1 MIGRHSPPAG
11 NARRTRSRSLSAN
24 VSMPVKAETPAQAKA
39 KALFEAEQ
47 QFIAP
52 GIQTIALVSQLA
64 IAHGRGAT
72 LTDLDGR
79 TYLDLN
85 AGVSVASLGHAHPRY
100 VAALTKQLEAVSVGS
115 FTSEPRAEL
124 VRLIAELAPGELSRT
139 QFFSG
144 GAEAV
149 EAGIRLARSY
159 TKRTDVVGF
168 TGGFHGKTAGV
179 LPISDV
185 DWKTLIGPLPAG
197 HHLAPYADPT
207 RFEGSADECREHAIK
222 QLRRVIE
229 EEIAGRP
236 AAIVIEPI
244 QGTAGNIVPPPG
256 FLREVCDVAHE
267 YGALLLADEMI
278 TGFGRTGKL
287 FGCDHDEV
295 VPDILTLGKGMASGF
310 PVSALVS
317 THEIMAAKP
326 FSLPSASSSSYGGNP
341 LAAAA
346 ALVTI
351 QTILSDKLIE
361 NSEQVGRLLRDG
373 FEALARKRRSI
384 ANVRGKGL
392 LVGFDLVADQETK
405 ALLPKERCIEFFKRC
420 LAEGLIMM
428 SYTPRVRVHPPLI
441 LTADQARSALAIVD
455 AVLDRLE
462 TEA

>member
-1 MIGRHSPPAG
+1 MPAKTETASP
-11 NARRTRSRSLSAN
+11 ART
-24 VSMPVKAETPAQAKA
+24 KK
-39 KALFEAEQ
+39 LFDEEQ
-47 QFIAP
+47 EFIAP
-52 GIQTIALVSQLA
+52 GVQTIALLSKLA
-64 IAHGRGAT
+64 IARGRGAT

-115 FTSEPRAEL
+115 FTSQPRAEL
-124 VRLIAELAPGELSRT
+124 VRLIAELAPGELART

-149 EAGIRLARSY
+149 EAGIRLARSF

-185 DWKTLIGPLPAG
+185 DWKTLVGPLPAG
-197 HHLAPYADPT
+197 YHVAPYADPT
-207 RFEGSADECREHAIK
+207 WFDGSPDECRESAIK
-222 QLRRVIE
+222 NLRRVIE

-256 FLREVCDVAHE
+256 FLRDVCDVAHE
-267 YGALLLADEMI
+267 YGALLIADEMI

-287 FGCDHDEV
+287 FGSDHDEV
-295 VPDILTLGKGMASGF
+295 VPDVMTLGKGMASGF

-317 THEIMAAKP
+317 TDEIMAAKP

-346 ALVTI
+346 ALITI
-351 QTILSDKLIE
+351 QTILSDKLME
-361 NSEQVGRLLRDG
+361 NSAKVGGLLRDG
-373 FEALARKRRSI
+373 FETLAKKFRSI

-392 LVGFDLVADQETK
+392 LIGFDLVTDRETK
-405 ALLPKERCIEFFKRC
+405 ALLPKERCIDFFQRC

-441 LTADQARSALAIVD
+441 LTAEQASSALAIVER
-455 AVLDRLE
+455 VLAQF
-462 TEA
+462 EAE

>member
-1 MIGRHSPPAG
+1 MPA
-11 NARRTRSRSLSAN
+11 RT
-24 VSMPVKAETPAQAKA
+24 ETPSRTQ
-39 KALFEAEQ
+39 ALFQQEQ
-47 QFIAP
+47 EFIAP
-52 GIQTIALVSQLA
+52 GVQTIALLSQLA
-64 IAHGRGAT
+64 IARGSGAT

-85 AGVSVASLGHAHPRY
+85 AGVSVASLGHAHPKY
-100 VAALTKQLEAVSVGS
+100 VAAVTAQLEAVSVGS
-115 FTSEPRAEL
+115 FTSQPRADL
-124 VRLIAELAPGELSRT
+124 VKLIAGLVPGELART

-179 LPISDV
+179 LPISDI
-185 DWKTLIGPLPAG
+185 DWKPLIGPLPAG
-197 HHLAPYADPT
+197 YHIAPYADPT
-207 RFEGSADECREHAIK
+207 RFAGSPDDCREEAIK
-222 QLRRVIE
+222 NLRRVIE
-229 EEIAGRP
+229 QEIAGRP

-256 FLREVCDVAHE
+256 FLRDVCDVARE
-267 YGALLLADEMI
+267 YGALLIADEMI

-287 FGCDHDEV
+287 FGCNHDEV
-295 VPDILTLGKGMASGF
+295 VPDIMTLGKGMASGF

-317 THEIMAAKP
+317 TDEIMAAKP

-351 QTILSDKLIE
+351 QTILADKLVE
-361 NSEQVGRLLRDG
+361 NSSRIGALLRDG

-392 LVGFDLVADQETK
+392 LIGFDLVADPETK
-405 ALLPKERCIEFFKRC
+405 ALLPKERCVEFFQRC
-420 LAEGLIMM
+420 LARGLIMM

-441 LTADQARSALAIVD
+441 LSAEQANSALAIID
-455 AVLDRLE
+455 AVLDELE
-462 TEA
+462 AA

>member
-1 MIGRHSPPAG
+1 MPAKVESPTPV
-11 NARRTRSRSLSAN
+11 RT
-24 VSMPVKAETPAQAKA
+24 KT
-39 KALFEAEQ
+39 LFEEEQ

-52 GIQTIALVSQLA
+52 GVQTIALVSQLA
-64 IAHGRGAT
+64 ISHGRGAT
-72 LTDLDGR
+72 LTDLDGK

-85 AGVSVASLGHAHPRY
+85 AGVSVASLGHAHPKY
-100 VAALTKQLEAVSVGS
+100 VAALTKQLEAVTVGS
-115 FTSEPRAEL
+115 FTTQPRAEL
-124 VRLIAELAPGELSRT
+124 VRLIAELAPGDLSRT

-149 EAGIRLARSY
+149 EAGIRLARSF

-185 DWKTLIGPLPAG
+185 DWKTLIGPLPTG

-207 RFEGSADECREHAIK
+207 RCGGSPDECREEAIRE
-222 QLRRVIE
+222 LRRVIE
-229 EEIAGRP
+229 EDVRGRP
-236 AAIVIEPI
+236 AVIVIEPI

-256 FLREVCDVAHE
+256 FLRDVREVARE

-287 FGCDHDEV
+287 FGCIHDEV
-295 VPDILTLGKGMASGF
+295 VPDIMTLGKGMAAGY

-317 THEIMAAKP
+317 TDEIMAAKP

-351 QTILSDKLIE
+351 QTILSDGLTG
-361 NSEQVGRLLRDG
+361 NSEQVGRLLREG
-373 FEALARKRRSI
+373 FEALAAKHRSI

-392 LVGFDLVADQETK
+392 LVGFDLVTDPETK
-405 ALLPKERCIEFFKRC
+405 TLLPKERCIEFFKRG

-441 LTADQARSALAIVD
+441 LSVEQANSALAIID
-455 AVLDRLE
+455 RVLE
-462 TEA
+462 QFEAE

>member
-1 MIGRHSPPAG
+1 MPSPSSSP
-11 NARRTRSRSLSAN
+11 S
-24 VSMPVKAETPAQAKA
+24 VSMPAKTESPSQART
-39 KALFEAEQ
+39 KALFDEEQ

-52 GIQTIALVSQLA
+52 GVQTIALVSQLA

-85 AGVSVASLGHAHPRY
+85 AGVSVASLGHAHPKY
-100 VAALTKQLEAVSVGS
+100 VAALTKQLEAVTVGS
-115 FTSEPRAEL
+115 FTSQPRAEL
-124 VRLIAELAPGELSRT
+124 VRLIAELAPGELART

-149 EAGIRLARSY
+149 EAGIRLARSF
-159 TKRTDVVGF
+159 TKRTDVIGF

-185 DWKTLIGPLPAG
+185 DWKTLVGPLPAG
-197 HHLAPYADPT
+197 YHVAPYADPT
-207 RFEGSADECREHAIK
+207 RFDGSPDECRESAIK
-222 QLRRVIE
+222 NLRRVIE

-256 FLREVCDVAHE
+256 FLRDVCDVAHE
-267 YGALLLADEMI
+267 YGALLIADEMI

-287 FGCDHDEV
+287 FGCDHDEI
-295 VPDILTLGKGMASGF
+295 VPDVMTFGKGIASGF

-317 THEIMAAKP
+317 TDEIMAAKP

-361 NSEQVGRLLRDG
+361 NSEKVGRVLRDG
-373 FEALARKRRSI
+373 FEAIAQRRRSI

-392 LVGFDLVADQETK
+392 LIGFDLVADPESKT
-405 ALLPKERCIEFFKRC
+405 LLPKERCIEFFKRG

-441 LTADQARSALAIVD
+441 LSVEQANSALEIVD
-455 AVLDRLE
+455 RVLEKFE
-462 TEA
+462 TE

>member
-1 MIGRHSPPAG
+1 
-11 NARRTRSRSLSAN
+11 
-24 VSMPVKAETPAQAKA
+24 MPVKTETPLAAQAKA
-39 KALFEAEQ
+39 LFDEEQ

-52 GIQTIALVSQLA
+52 GVQTIALLSQLA
-64 IAHGRGAT
+64 IAHGSGAT

-79 TYLDLN
+79 TFLDLN

-115 FTSEPRAEL
+115 FTSPPRAEL
-124 VRLIAELAPGELSRT
+124 VRLIAELVPGELSRT

-149 EAGIRLARSY
+149 EAGIRLARSF

-179 LPISDV
+179 LPISDI
-185 DWKTLIGPLPAG
+185 DWKTLIGPLPPG
-197 HHLAPYADPT
+197 YHVAPYADPT
-207 RFEGSADECREHAIK
+207 RFNGSPEECRQQSIR

-229 EEIAGRP
+229 GGIAGRP

-256 FLREVCDVAHE
+256 FLHDVREVAHE
-267 YGALLLADEMI
+267 YGALLIADEMI

-287 FGCDHDEV
+287 FGCNHDEV
-295 VPDILTLGKGMASGF
+295 VPDIMTLGKGMASGY

-317 THEIMAAKP
+317 TDEIMAAKP

-351 QTILSDKLIE
+351 QTILSDELVE
-361 NSEQVGRLLRDG
+361 NSEKIGRLLQEG
-373 FEALARKRRSI
+373 FERLAAKRRSI
-384 ANVRGKGL
+384 ANVRGRGL
-392 LVGFDLVADQETK
+392 LIGFDLVTDQKSK
-405 ALLPKERCIEFFKRC
+405 ALLPKERCVEFFKRG

-441 LTADQARSALAIVD
+441 LSAEQAQSALAIID
-455 AVLDRLE
+455 RVLE
-462 TEA
+462 QFEAD

>member
-1 MIGRHSPPAG
+1 MAAKTESPSQV
-11 NARRTRSRSLSAN
+11 RT
-24 VSMPVKAETPAQAKA
+24 KT
-39 KALFEAEQ
+39 LFDDEQ
-47 QFIAP
+47 RFIAP
-52 GIQTIALVSQLA
+52 GVQTIALVSQLA

-85 AGVSVASLGHAHPRY
+85 AGVSVASLGHAHPKY

-115 FTSEPRAEL
+115 FTSAPRAEL

-149 EAGIRLARSY
+149 EAGIRLARSF

-207 RFEGSADECREHAIK
+207 RFDGSPDECREQAIK
-222 QLRRVIE
+222 NLRRVIE
-229 EEIAGRP
+229 EEVGGRP
-236 AAIVIEPI
+236 AVIVIEPI

-256 FLREVCDVAHE
+256 FLREVHDVAHE

-278 TGFGRTGKL
+278 TGFGRTGQM
-287 FGCDHDEV
+287 FGCSHDAV
-295 VPDILTLGKGMASGF
+295 VPDIMTLGKGMASGF

-317 THEIMAAKP
+317 TDEIMAAKP

-351 QTILSDKLIE
+351 QTILSDKLVE
-361 NSEQVGRLLRDG
+361 NSAKVGRLLRDG

-384 ANVRGKGL
+384 ANVRGRGL
-392 LVGFDLVADQETK
+392 LIGFDLVTDQQTK
-405 ALLPKERCIEFFKRC
+405 TLLPKERCIDFFKRC
-420 LAEGLIMM
+420 LAAGLIMM

-441 LTADQARSALAIVD
+441 LSVEQANSALAIIN
-455 AVLDRLE
+455 AALE
-462 TEA
+462 RFEAE

>member
-1 MIGRHSPPAG
+1 MPAK
-11 NARRTRSRSLSAN
+11 T
-24 VSMPVKAETPAQAKA
+24 ETASQTE
-39 KALFEAEQ
+39 ALFEEEQ

-52 GIQTIALVSQLA
+52 GVQTIALLSKLA

-72 LTDLDGR
+72 LTDLDGK

-115 FTSEPRAEL
+115 FTSARRAEL

-168 TGGFHGKTAGV
+168 SGGFHGKTAGV
-179 LPISDV
+179 LPISDI
-185 DWKTLIGPLPAG
+185 DWKALIGPLPPG
-197 HHLAPYADPT
+197 FHIAPYADPT
-207 RFEGSADECREHAIK
+207 RFDGSPDQCREEAIK
-222 QLRRVIE
+222 NLRRVIE
-229 EEIAGRP
+229 AEISGRP

-244 QGTAGNIVPPPG
+244 QGTAGNIVPPAG
-256 FLREVCDVAHE
+256 FLRDVCDVAHE

-287 FGCDHDEV
+287 FGSSHDDV
-295 VPDILTLGKGMASGF
+295 VPDIMTLGKGMAAGY

-317 THEIMAAKP
+317 TEEIMSAKP

-341 LAAAA
+341 LGAAA

-351 QTILSDKLIE
+351 QTILSDKLVE
-361 NSEQVGRLLRDG
+361 NSAQVGRLLREG
-373 FEALARKRRSI
+373 LEGLAKKRRSI

-392 LVGFDLVADQETK
+392 LIGFDLVADQETK

-441 LTADQARSALAIVD
+441 LSADQTRSALAIVD
-455 AVLDRLE
+455 AVLERLE
-462 TEA
+462 AE

>member
-1 MIGRHSPPAG
+1 MRAK
-11 NARRTRSRSLSAN
+11 T
-24 VSMPVKAETPAQAKA
+24 ETPSRAQ
-39 KALFEAEQ
+39 ALFEQEQ

-52 GIQTIALVSQLA
+52 GIQTIALLSQLA
-64 IAHGRGAT
+64 IARGSGAT

-85 AGVSVASLGHAHPRY
+85 AGVSVASLGHAHPKY
-100 VAALTKQLEAVSVGS
+100 VAAVTKQLEAVSVGS
-115 FTSEPRAEL
+115 FTSQPRAEL
-124 VRLIAELAPGELSRT
+124 VRLIAELAPGQLSRT

-149 EAGIRLARSY
+149 EAGIRLARSF

-179 LPISDV
+179 LPISDI
-185 DWKTLIGPLPAG
+185 DWKTLIGPLPPG
-197 HHLAPYADPT
+197 YHIAPYADPT
-207 RFEGSADECREHAIK
+207 RFDGSPDQCRQAAIRG
-222 QLRRVIE
+222 LRRVIE
-229 EEIAGRP
+229 QEIAGRP

-256 FLREVCDVAHE
+256 FLRDVREVAHE

-287 FGCDHDEV
+287 FGCNHDDV
-295 VPDILTLGKGMASGF
+295 APDIMTLGKGMASGF

-317 THEIMAAKP
+317 TEEIMAAKP

-341 LAAAA
+341 LGAAA

-351 QTILSDKLIE
+351 QTILADNLVE
-361 NSEQVGRLLRDG
+361 NSAKVGGLLRDG
-373 FEALARKRRSI
+373 FETIGKNRRSL
-384 ANVRGKGL
+384 ANVRGSGL
-392 LVGFDLVADQETK
+392 LIGFDLVTDHETK
-405 ALLPKERCIEFFKRC
+405 ALMPKERCIDFFKRC
-420 LAEGLIMM
+420 LAKGLIMM

-441 LTADQARSALAIVD
+441 LTAEQASSALAIVD
-455 AVLDRLE
+455 DVLEELE
-462 TEA
+462 SE

>member
-1 MIGRHSPPAG
+1 MPAK
-11 NARRTRSRSLSAN
+11 T
-24 VSMPVKAETPAQAKA
+24 ETPSQTA
-39 KALFEAEQ
+39 ALFEQEQ

-52 GIQTIALVSQLA
+52 GVQTIALLSKLA
-64 IAHGRGAT
+64 IARGNGAT

-85 AGVSVASLGHAHPRY
+85 AGVSVASLGHAHPKY
-100 VAALTKQLEAVSVGS
+100 VAALTKQLEALSVGS
-115 FTSEPRAEL
+115 FTSAPRAEL
-124 VRLIAELAPGELSRT
+124 VRLIAELAPGDLSRT

-149 EAGIRLARSY
+149 EAGIRLARSF
-159 TKRTDVVGF
+159 TKRTDIVGF

-179 LPISDV
+179 LPISDI
-185 DWKTLIGPLPAG
+185 DWKTLIGPLPPG
-197 HHLAPYADPT
+197 YHVAPYADPT
-207 RFEGSADECREHAIK
+207 RFGGSPEECREAAIK
-222 QLRRVIE
+222 NLRRVIE
-229 EEIAGRP
+229 EGISGRP

-256 FLREVCDVAHE
+256 FLREVAEVAHE

-287 FGCDHDEV
+287 FGCNHDEV
-295 VPDILTLGKGMASGF
+295 VPDIMTLGKGMASGF

-317 THEIMAAKP
+317 TEEIMSAKP

-346 ALVTI
+346 ALITI
-351 QTILSDKLIE
+351 QTILADKLVE
-361 NSEQVGRLLRDG
+361 NSLKIGRVLRDG
-373 FEALARKRRSI
+373 FERVAKKRRSI

-392 LVGFDLVADQETK
+392 LIGFDLVAEQETK

-441 LTADQARSALAIVD
+441 LSADQANSALAIID
-455 AVLDRLE
+455 GVLEQLE
-462 TEA
+462 AE